1 MEEVATSL
9 PFRNNLL
16 IMLDLG
22 KSELS
27 INTCLMVP
35 STSCVFK
42 HSSDSAPFTHHVRKN
57 RPCCIHH
64 NPSPEKGGCRMQ
76 RASKIWKPKHKF
88 KVSWSPGCLT

>member
-22 KSELS
+22 KSELN

-42 HSSDSAPFTHHVRKN
+42 HSSESVPLPIMSGKTDLLHS
-57 RPCCIHH
+57 
-64 NPSPEKGGCRMQ
+64 SQ
-76 RASKIWKPKHKF
+76 SKP
-88 KVSWSPGCLT
+88 